1 MKRLTALFTAL
12 FTAVLIWT
20 ALLPTLAQAEVIE
33 LKLSHFLPSTH
44 PTQKDFL
51 EPWAAELERR
61 TNGQVKVTI
70 FPAGSAFGHVAKQF
84 DQVRAGVVDISHGLT
99 GFPRGRLPRT
109 LIMDLPFMVKSADA
123 ASKTLWDLY
132 PEYLKEEYRGLKVL
146 ALHAHNP
153 GLIHTR
159 DKQIKTMDDLKG
171 LRLRTPSLAISM
183 MLEQLGATPV
193 GMPPTQVYENLQKGV
208 LDGNVFP
215 YEAIHG
221 FKLYEVLNYHLDAKA
236 YTTSFYFV
244 MNEKKY
250 RSLPADVQAVLD
262 DMTGAPLV
270 AKFGPWWNEWDKAG
284 IADIQKRGNT
294 VTSLTD
300 EQRQQWRTV
309 LQPTIDKYL
318 DDLEQAGVKNAREI
332 YAKAQQIITKYE

>member
-1 MKRLTALFTAL
+1 MKRLTTLLSAMLMW
-12 FTAVLIWT
+12 V
-20 ALLPTLAQAEVIE
+20 ALLPAFAQAEVIE
-33 LKLSHFLPSTH
+33 LKLSHFLPATH

-51 EPWAAELERR
+51 EPWAAELARR

-84 DQVRAGVVDISHGLT
+84 DQVKAGVVDISHGLT

-109 LIMDLPFMVKSADA
+109 LIMDLPFMTKSADA
-123 ASKTLWDLY
+123 ASKTLWNLY

-159 DKQIKTMDDLKG
+159 DKQVKTMDDLKG

-183 MLEQLGATPV
+183 MLKQLGATPV

-215 YEAIHG
+215 YEAVHG
-221 FKLYEVLNYHLDAKA
+221 FKLYEVLDHHLDAKA

-250 RSLPADVQAVLD
+250 NSLPADVRAVLD

-284 IADIQKRGNT
+284 IADIKNKGNSIT
-294 VTSLTD
+294 TLSD
-300 EQRQQWRTV
+300 EQRQQWRKT
-309 LQPTIDKYL
+309 LQPTIDQYL
-318 DDLEQAGVKNAREI
+318 SDLEKKGVKNAREI
-332 YAKAQQIITKYE
+332 YAQAQQTVAEYE

>member
-1 MKRLTALFTAL
+1 MKRLTALLTAAL
-12 FTAVLIWT
+12 MWV
-20 ALLPTLAQAEVIE
+20 ALLPTLAQAETIE
-33 LKLSHFLPSTH
+33 LKLSHFLPASH

-61 TNGQVKVTI
+61 THGQVKVSI
-70 FPAGSAFGHVAKQF
+70 FAAGSAFGHVAKQF
-84 DQVRAGVVDISHGLT
+84 DQVKAGVVDISHGLT

-109 LIMDLPFMVKSADA
+109 LIMDLPFMVKSSDA
-123 ASKTLWDLY
+123 ASKTLWNLY
-132 PEYLKEEYRGLKVL
+132 PEYLKEEYRGLKVF

-159 DKQIKTMDDLKG
+159 EKQVNTMDDLKG

-183 MLEQLGATPV
+183 MLKQLGATPV

-215 YEAIHG
+215 YEAVHG
-221 FKLYEVLNYHLDAKA
+221 FKLYEVLDYHLDAKA

-250 RSLPADVQAVLD
+250 NSLPVDVRAVLD
-262 DMTGAPLV
+262 DMTGTSLV

-284 IADIQKRGNT
+284 IADINQKGNSIT
-294 VTSLTD
+294 TLSD
-300 EQRQQWRTV
+300 EQRQQWRTT
-309 LQPTIDKYL
+309 LQPTIDQYL
-318 DDLEQAGVKNAREI
+318 SDLEEHGIKNAREI
-332 YAKAQQIITKYE
+332 YAKAQQFVAQYE